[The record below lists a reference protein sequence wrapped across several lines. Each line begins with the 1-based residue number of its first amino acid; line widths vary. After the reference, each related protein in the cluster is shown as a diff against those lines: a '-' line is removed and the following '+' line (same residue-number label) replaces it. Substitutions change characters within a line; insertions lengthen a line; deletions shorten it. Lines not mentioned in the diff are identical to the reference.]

1 MCLTC
6 VEQIV
11 HIPCN
16 SKEPFRTPII
26 LVPYTGSSL
35 ERTCPC
41 KVMKALEEKGS
52 DSVPTC
58 TQNCNSEKWIN
69 PCFLYNFMD
78 RTLNISLLT
87 CNFPP
92 LVIRILWA
100 WSSRSF
106 SSKIRLP
113 PEMFRYYSFY
123 SHIMYRWMA
132 DGISSKNC
140 MLENRLNKDH
150 MKLCQICR
158 LISDLP

>member
-1 MCLTC
+1 MIKKSFARWFKVKIYISTHRALLNIIMCKTC
-6 VEQIV
+6 LEINVN
-11 HIPCN
+11 IPCN

-41 KVMKALEEKGS
+41 KVMKALQENGS

-58 TQNCNSEKWIN
+58 TQNCNSEKWMN
-69 PCFLYNFMD
+69 VWFCVYLNGQNFD
-78 RTLNISLLT
+78 ISLLT

-92 LVIRILWA
+92 LVIKILWA

-113 PEMFRYYSFY
+113 PEMCRYDSFY
-123 SHIMYRWMA
+123 SHI
-132 DGISSKNC
+132 
-140 MLENRLNKDH
+140 
-150 MKLCQICR
+150 
-158 LISDLP
+158 